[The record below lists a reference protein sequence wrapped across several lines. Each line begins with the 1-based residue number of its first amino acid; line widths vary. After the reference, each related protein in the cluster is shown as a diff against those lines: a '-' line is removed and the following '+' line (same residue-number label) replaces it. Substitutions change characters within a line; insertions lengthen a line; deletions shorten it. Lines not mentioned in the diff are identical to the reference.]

1 MDEQLLG
8 SAVIFLDFDGVLHPA
23 NYLRFEEIDDELVLA
38 EDARCCWSETLWGL
52 IGKYDCQVVVHSSW
66 RESHTLQSLQDLLP
80 SELAKRV
87 VAVTIGGNRYK
98 SILDYVED
106 AKVRDYIILDDSADE
121 FPIGCGDLLLCDG
134 NTGISSPEI
143 QKQLKN
149 FLKRSATQRD
159 HHEP

>member
-8 SAVIFLDFDGVLHPA
+8 SAVIFLDFDGVLHPT
-23 NYLRFEEIDDELVLA
+23 NYLRFEEIDGELVLA

-66 RESHTLQSLQDLLP
+66 RESYTLQSLKDLLP

-98 SILDYVED
+98 SILDYVEN
-106 AKVRDYIILDDSADE
+106 AEVIDYIILDDSADE
-121 FPIGCGDLLLCDG
+121 FPIGCNELLLCDG
-134 NTGISSPEI
+134 STGLSSPEI
-143 QKQLKN
+143 QDRVKS
-149 FLKRSATQRD
+149 FLESLASAGGSPCT
-159 HHEP
+159 